1 MLFRSYESLD
11 LEEWNYRGE
20 MSSSFP
26 MGYMW
31 ECPDYFELGNGL
43 YLSVS
48 PQGLPT
54 EEYHFNNVYQSGY
67 FRWNTEE
74 DRCEC
79 FIEWDMG
86 FDFYAPQT
94 FELPD
99 QRRVMFGWMGMP
111 DAEYGNP
118 LTVKAG
124 WQHCLTL
131 PREITHRNDRLCQ
144 MPVKE
149 LESLRGERVEL
160 TELQCFDMGTTFEL
174 LCEGIDDQ
182 NDFELMLSKVLLVHY
197 CATNQS
203 MEISFADSI
212 SGGGRTIR
220 KAIVFRLINIHVYAD
235 VSSVEIFI
243 NDGEFV
249 FTTRYYPSEYGVRIM
264 TKDCQCS
271 CWKIRENL
279 L

>member
-1 MLFRSYESLD
+1 
-11 LEEWNYRGE
+11 
-20 MSSSFP
+20 
-26 MGYMW
+26 
-31 ECPDYFELGNGL
+31 
-43 YLSVS
+43 
-48 PQGLPT
+48 
-54 EEYHFNNVYQSGY
+54 
-67 FRWNTEE
+67 
-74 DRCEC
+74 
-79 FIEWDMG
+79 
-86 FDFYAPQT
+86 
-94 FELPD
+94 
-99 QRRVMFGWMGMP
+99 
-111 DAEYGNP
+111 
-118 LTVKAG
+118 
-124 WQHCLTL
+124 
-131 PREITHRNDRLCQ
+131 

-197 CATNQS
+197 CATTQS

-249 FTTRYYPSEYGVRIM
+249 FTTRYYPSYYGVLLM
-264 TKDCQCS
+264 TTDCQFS
-271 CWKIRENL
+271 CLKLRENL